1 MKCVCLYVCAHRS
14 VHAEVRWPH
23 LGAGAFFPLWI
34 ESGTQAIR
42 LVWQMLFCRATTC
55 WLQWFAWEIWSY
67 LRRSPDSYRLAFICF
82 SQYSSS
88 FCLHCHL
95 DRICLDRLRHILA
108 SLAKALSATPM
119 LPSGIIFHFFPLI
132 HPPKILFLKSCC
144 LVFFIGQKSWCFHFA
159 LSLAWQFW

>member
-1 MKCVCLYVCAHRS
+1 MKYVCLYVCAHCS

-55 WLQWFAWEIWSY
+55 WFQWFAWEIWSY

-88 FCLHCHL
+88 FCLHCHP

-119 LPSGIIFHFFPLI
+119 LPSGIIFHFFPSY
-132 HPPKILFLKSCC
+132 ILQRFCS
-144 LVFFIGQKSWCFHFA
+144 
-159 LSLAWQFW
+159 